1 MSIAR
6 RVLLAIA
13 EDSWSH
19 FGVQDFNK
27 FRTGL
32 ALTTGIIG
40 TTATSY
46 AIHSDKRV
54 AEQNPWIIHWILS
67 SASGTVVGLGAFL
80 AAGTPALVVGVP
92 VTAGLTC
99 LGKKLQDAQTASVGK
114 KM

>member
-1 MSIAR
+1 MSFAR
-6 RVLLAIA
+6 RVVLAIA

-32 ALTTGIIG
+32 ALSAGILATG
-40 TTATSY
+40 ATSY
-46 AIHSDKRV
+46 SLHSDKRV
-54 AEQNPWIIHWILS
+54 AEQNPWMIRWILC
-67 SASGTVVGLGAFL
+67 SASGAVVGLGTFL
-80 AAGTPALVVGVP
+80 AAGTPALVMGVP

-99 LGKKLQDAQTASVGK
+99 LGKKLASSK

>member
-6 RVLLAIA
+6 RVVLAIA

-32 ALTTGIIG
+32 ALSAGIIG
-40 TTATSY
+40 TAATSY
-46 AIHSDKRV
+46 SLHSDKRV
-54 AEQNPWIIHWILS
+54 AEQNPWMIRWILC
-67 SASGTVVGLGAFL
+67 SASGAVVGLGTFL
-80 AAGTPALVVGVP
+80 AAGTPALIVGVP

-99 LGKKLQDAQTASVGK
+99 IGKKLSDA
-114 KM
+114 